1 MAASRRPVQR
11 RRAPRRL
18 VSCLLTAAACLIPL
32 ALPGGPAVAASRA
45 TGRDT
50 ATLSLAQGTS
60 VGLHNTYNDTTAF
73 PYLAQALDTGA
84 SLVELDT
91 WVDPFTHEW
100 KVSHANPLG
109 NGNNCVDASTTADLY
124 RGGANKDLG
133 SCLDDIRIWL
143 AAHPGHPPIM
153 IKLELK
159 AGFDATVGLG
169 PTQLDALVRA
179 HLGSDVYRPADLKGG
194 YPTLDAAA
202 RANNWPAR
210 SALAGK
216 VILEA
221 IPGTFEMNNP
231 FDHLWTD
238 TEYAQHLS
246 ALQAAGHLGDA
257 QIFPSVLGA
266 SSGDPRT
273 RYSDA
278 GLRPWFVVFDGD
290 AHAYVDGGIDTS
302 WYDNGH
308 YLLVMTDAQNVAPA
322 LSDTSPSQ
330 ADASARVARLAAAH
344 ASFVS
349 CDWTALPSV
358 LAEQLP
364 RG

>member
-1 MAASRRPVQR
+1 MSVP
-11 RRAPRRL
+11 RRALAL
-18 VSCLLTAAACLIPL
+18 VLAATACLLPLATTPGEAAA
-32 ALPGGPAVAASRA
+32 AD
-45 TGRDT
+45 TGS
-50 ATLSLAQGTS
+50 LSLAAATS
-60 VGLHNTYNDTTAF
+60 VGLHNTYDDTTAF
-73 PYLAQALDTGA
+73 PFLAQALDTGA
-84 SLVELDT
+84 SLIELDT

-100 KVSHANPLG
+100 KVSHSNPLG
-109 NGNNCVDASTTADLY
+109 NVNNCVDATSAADLY

-153 IKLELK
+153 VKLEMK

-169 PTQLDALVRA
+169 PTQLDTLVRT
-179 HLGSDVYRPADLKGG
+179 HLAGDVYRPADLLGG

-202 RANNWPAR
+202 RAGNWPSRA
-210 SALAGK
+210 SLAGK

-246 ALQAAGHLGDA
+246 ALRAAGQLGQA

-266 SSGDPRT
+266 ASGDPRT
-273 RYSDA
+273 RYGDA
-278 GLRPWFVVFDGD
+278 SLRPWFVVFDGD

-302 WYDNGH
+302 WYDAQH
-308 YLLVMTDAQNVAPA
+308 YLLVMTDAHNVTPTLSATAPSA
-322 LSDTSPSQ
+322 
-330 ADASARVARLAAAH
+330 ADAAARVAELAAHH

-349 CDWTALPSV
+349 CDWTGLPAV
-358 LAEQLP
+358 LGEQLP

>member
-1 MAASRRPVQR
+1 MVAPRRPV
-11 RRAPRRL
+11 PRRL
-18 VSCLLTAAACLIPL
+18 VSCLLTAAAAWLLPL
-32 ALPGGPAVAASRA
+32 ALPGGPAAAA
-45 TGRDT
+45 QDTGG
-50 ATLSLAQGTS
+50 LSLAQGTS
-60 VGLHNTYNDTTAF
+60 VGLHNTYNDTAAF

-84 SLVELDT
+84 SLIELDT

-100 KVSHANPLG
+100 KVSHSKPLG
-109 NGNNCVDASTTADLY
+109 NGNNCVDASMPADLY

-153 IKLELK
+153 VKLEMK

-169 PTQLDALVRA
+169 PTQLDTLVRA
-179 HLGSDVYRPADLKGG
+179 HLGSDVYRPADLMAG

-202 RANNWPAR
+202 RANNWPQR

-221 IPGTFEMNNP
+221 IPGTFEMHNP

-238 TEYAQHLS
+238 TEYAQHLA

-266 SSGDPRT
+266 ASGDPRT
-273 RYSDA
+273 RYPSA
-278 GLRPWFVVFDGD
+278 SLRPWFVVFDGD

-302 WYDNGH
+302 WYDANH
-308 YLLVMTDAQNVAPA
+308 YLLVMTDAQNVTPA
-322 LSDTSPSQ
+322 LSDTTPS
-330 ADASARVARLAAAH
+330 AAAAAARVAQLAAAH

-349 CDWTALPSV
+349 CDWTALPSA
-358 LAEQLP
+358 LSEQLP